1 MSTRRELSFTNR
13 TGAGF
18 LKTADEMEISR
29 LAAARMR
36 TRKLLKQLEHLE
48 ELKEIAFMSEDDWLL
63 NELYSLELKHL
74 DEIFYLFNHLDKPAE
89 KIYNGNNKIT
99 DYDIEQ
105 AKNFPIDHVIL
116 FVNNK
121 AYAWC
126 HDDRTPSLMHWKKEN
141 LARCFVCNKTFNPI
155 DVLVQRDGLS
165 FVQAV
170 KRLI

>member
-1 MSTRRELSFTNR
+1 
-13 TGAGF
+13 
-18 LKTADEMEISR
+18 MEISR

-36 TRKLLKQLEHLE
+36 TRKLLEQLKHVE
-48 ELKEIAFMSEDDWLL
+48 ELKEVARMNSNDPLED
-63 NELYSLELKHL
+63 ELDIIEKKYL
-74 DEIFYLFNHLDKPAE
+74 DEIFYLFNHLEKQAE
-89 KIYNGNNKIT
+89 KIYEGNNKIT